1 MTRTTD
7 EELLAAVRAG
17 EPHAFHDLR
26 DRHWPTAVAVARLH
40 TPSRPDAEQLA
51 GTAVDQTLAD
61 LSADDAPEVFLR
73 ARLVEVAGRAG
84 AEPPRAAEAVSGVYL
99 GLPPSWQAVLWHTEV
114 EGLPLDRTAELLGLS
129 PAATT
134 ALHLEARAGLR
145 AAYRR
150 TKLDHPLTGA
160 CEECAG
166 DLGAFVDGALPAP
179 RLRAVEAH
187 LDDCP
192 RCTADLLHLQ
202 DTEAG
207 LRGWVLPVL
216 AGVPLWGDAV
226 GDLGALVRAAGRE
239 SAGRPAAAPGA
250 DLAGGSLAA
259 VGAARRGRKVLLGA
273 GALAAAAALAGVAVT
288 GPGGLGDGTT
298 PAADTRAQEG
308 GDGAATPVPSTP
320 AAASGPA
327 ATEPGDSGSAPE
339 AGGSDAAGPQ
349 ADADGAEAEAE
360 GPQVETEDTQTE
372 GEDQQT
378 EAEDQQAGAEDAPA
392 GTEDRGDSGW
402 PVRSGDVLVLEPS
415 PVPARPAAEDADPAD
430 EVSTPARNP
439 APRPAGEGGGTASG
453 SRGTG
458 TTPPQDDPDRGAPD
472 PAGQPAQDRAT
483 SSPGGLP
490 GTPQDPPVRQPDAS
504 ADPVGTPA
512 QARSTGSPVTLPSL
526 LPDPPDISPP
536 TASSPPA
543 PDSPLPGPIGGGTP
557 DGGATPGGAA
567 TAPNG

>member
-17 EPHAFHDLR
+17 EPRAFQDLR

-51 GTAVDQTLAD
+51 GTAVDQALAD
-61 LSADDAPEVFLR
+61 LSGDDAPEVFLR

-150 TKLDHPLTGA
+150 TKLNHPLADA

-187 LDDCP
+187 LDHCP
-192 RCTADLLHLQ
+192 RCTADLLYLQ
-202 DTEAG
+202 DTEAS

-239 SAGRPAAAPGA
+239 SAARPAAPGA

-259 VGAARRGRKVLLGA
+259 VGAARRGRRVLLGA

-298 PAADTRAQEG
+298 PEANTRAQEG
-308 GDGAATPVPSTP
+308 GDGAATPVPSAP
-320 AAASGPA
+320 AAAPGPA
-327 ATEPGDSGSAPE
+327 ATEPGDRGSAPA
-339 AGGSDAAGPQ
+339 AGGDGTEGPQ
-349 ADADGAEAEAE
+349 ADAVEADGAEAEAE
-360 GPQVETEDTQTE
+360 GPQAETGDTQTE
-372 GEDQQT
+372 AEGE
-378 EAEDQQAGAEDAPA
+378 QADAEDAPA
-392 GTEDRGDSGW
+392 GTEDRGGSGW
-402 PVRSGDVLVLEPS
+402 PVRSGDVLILEPS

-430 EVSTPARNP
+430 EVSAPARNP
-439 APRPAGEGGGTASG
+439 AQDAAPRPAGEGGGTASG

-458 TTPPQDDPDRGAPD
+458 TTTPPGDPDRGAPD
-472 PAGQPAQDRAT
+472 PAGPPTRDRTAG
-483 SSPGGLP
+483 SPGGLP
-490 GTPQDPPVRQPDAS
+490 DTPPDPAGTPEDRPTGPPA
-504 ADPVGTPA
+504 
-512 QARSTGSPVTLPSL
+512 TLPSA
-526 LPDPPDISPP
+526 LPGQPDVPPP

-543 PDSPLPGPIGGGTP
+543 PDGPLPGPGGGGTP
-557 DGGATPGGAA
+557 DGGAAPGGAA